1 MINKE
6 RDTLDDLFRSKLQ
19 NLEVDTT
26 SEDWD
31 AITSRLPKAKV
42 IPLHRR
48 WYYGAAAVLL
58 ALFVGGGSYYLT
70 RQPAT
75 VSLTI
80 AQEIDVAIPDSQDIV
95 PDIIL
100 VSEDEDADNAT
111 PDGDAVRHAS
121 TMNVATLATANI
133 DCIATPEGDAARRVS
148 DATLAATNVTIS
160 AETPQLNIHSIDK
173 QISKPVLIADAKPVY
188 AGSKKTSDLRK
199 WGFGTGF
206 AGLAEGSNSTVG
218 TYLLRSSTMEDE
230 RLLALNAIAYQ
241 NQGSMPKTNIK
252 HKSPIS
258 FGFSVSRYLNDRFS
272 LQTGL
277 TYSLLRSDWETQGI
291 YKNLTKQNLHF
302 VGIPLSLSY
311 KIAEWNRFMVY
322 ASAGIQADIN
332 VAGQERT
339 KNFSGDTQTGS
350 QHTSVR
356 MKEWQWSLNAHAGIS
371 YPLIRPLHVFAEIGA
386 AYYFDN
392 GSEMET
398 IFSEKPF
405 NLSPQLGFRLSF

>member
-6 RDTLDDLFRSKLQ
+6 RDTLDELFRSKLQ
-19 NLEVDTT
+19 NLEVDTMP
-26 SEDWD
+26 EDWD
-31 AITSRLPKAKV
+31 AITSRLPKTKV

-48 WYYGAAAVLL
+48 WYYGAAVAVLL

-75 VSLTI
+75 VSSAI
-80 AQEIDVAIPDSQDIV
+80 AQETDVAIPDSQDTV
-95 PDIIL
+95 SGIIL
-100 VSEDEDADNAT
+100 VSEDEDNAA
-111 PDGDAVRHAS
+111 PDGDAVRHVS

-133 DCIATPEGDAARRVS
+133 DRIATMDGRDVARRIS
-148 DATLAATNVTIS
+148 DATLATTNVTIS
-160 AETPQLNIHSIDK
+160 VETPIHSIDK
-173 QISKPVLIADAKPVY
+173 QISKPVLIADAKPVF
-188 AGSKKTSDLRK
+188 AGSKKSSASRK
-199 WGFGTGF
+199 WGFG
-206 AGLAEGSNSTVG
+206 AGLGGLTEGSNSTVG
-218 TYLLRSSTMEDE
+218 TYLLRSSKMEDE
-230 RLLALNAIAYQ
+230 HLLALNAVTYQ
-241 NQGSMPKTNIK
+241 NQGNMPKTNIK

-272 LQTGL
+272 IQTGL
-277 TYSLLRSDWETQGI
+277 TYSLLRSSWETQGI

-322 ASAGIQADIN
+322 ASTGVQANIN

-339 KNFSGDTQTGS
+339 ESFSGDTQTGS

-398 IFSEKPF
+398 VFSEKPF
-405 NLSPQLGFRLSF
+405 NLSPQFGFRLSF